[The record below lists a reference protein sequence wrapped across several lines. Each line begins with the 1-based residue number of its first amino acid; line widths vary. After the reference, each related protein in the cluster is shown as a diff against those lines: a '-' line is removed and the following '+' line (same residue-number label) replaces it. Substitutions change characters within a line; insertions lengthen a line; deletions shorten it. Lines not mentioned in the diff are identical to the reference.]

1 MRHLSPP
8 PEPILRDAIEQKQL
22 ENFRGIIQ
30 LFGWDVIPFRFF
42 QRSLTAIP
50 FATQFNLQWLHTFF
64 EVYATMQEQKEMLA
78 AGYQPRS

>member
-1 MRHLSPP
+1 MQHLSPP

-30 LFGWDVIPFRFF
+30 IFGWDVIPFRLF
-42 QRSLTAIP
+42 QRSLTANP
-50 FATQFNLQWLHTFF
+50 FATKFNLQWLHTFYK
-64 EVYATMQEQKEMLA
+64 VYATPQEQQAMLT